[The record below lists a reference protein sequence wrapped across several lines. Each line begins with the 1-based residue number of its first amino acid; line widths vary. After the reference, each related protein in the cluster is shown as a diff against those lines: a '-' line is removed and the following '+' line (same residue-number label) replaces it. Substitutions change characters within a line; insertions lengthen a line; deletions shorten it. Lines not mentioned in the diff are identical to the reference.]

1 MRIDWRS
8 HTWAHDA
15 LVSKLMMAGG
25 TTLPT
30 SLFQCWCEKLGT
42 VIYTTLTMHG
52 NDVFSWGTGNS
63 KRDCDPVSHTN
74 ARHTYNKIHFTH
86 IVLAILKVTVEPKWS
101 SSVGV
106 AIRLDVWRKPLKS
119 LYFQGRFGRIWERGR
134 DQHLYVFSAPFS
146 RKRCGEISIICLVCF
161 WHAVKL

>member
-1 MRIDWRS
+1 MMPSFPNSWWR
-8 HTWAHDA
+8 
-15 LVSKLMMAGG
+15 AGPHFPPLCFSVGVNNSEQWFTQHWQCTG
-25 TTLPT
+25 TTC
-30 SLFQCWCEKLGT
+30 SLGELGIAKGI
-42 VIYTTLTMHG
+42 VIP
-52 NDVFSWGTGNS
+52 F
-63 KRDCDPVSHTN
+63 HTRMT
-74 ARHTYNKIHFTH
+74 RHTYNKIHFIH

-134 DQHLYVFSAPFS
+134 DQHRYVFSAPFS